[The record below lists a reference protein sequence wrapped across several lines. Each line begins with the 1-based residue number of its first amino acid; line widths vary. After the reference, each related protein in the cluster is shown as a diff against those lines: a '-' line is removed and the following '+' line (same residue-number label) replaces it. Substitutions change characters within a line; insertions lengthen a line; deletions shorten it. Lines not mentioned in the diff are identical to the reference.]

1 MKKPDD
7 LPINPKDWEETPQ
20 VVQAVV
26 VMLWQE
32 KQVMAEQIIQL
43 QKQVTGLQKEIERL
57 QEQVGKNS
65 QNSSKP
71 PSSDPPHMK
80 AKQPSGDPK
89 GRKAG
94 GQPGHRGKGR
104 KHKPLEYVDHVKKQK
119 PTECKECGAL
129 LLGEDIHPRRH
140 QVIELPRIKPE
151 ITEYQLHTLT
161 CLSCGCKNKAEWPSN
176 MPSGSFGPRAQAT
189 LGYLSGRF
197 GISKRDMQEI
207 MRTIFRTEISLGS
220 VPAQERYVSTVLKK
234 PVQEVYEY
242 IQKQPS
248 INLDETSWHE
258 LNKKIWLWVGSTS
271 QVTTFRLFKTR
282 GSKGAQQLVGT
293 DYDGIVGSDRY
304 SAYNW
309 INPKK
314 RQVCWA
320 HLKRD
325 FQALVDRG
333 GESKTIGRLLL
344 VEIRQFFNLWH
355 RVRDGTLS
363 RSEFQVAMQPIQK
376 DVHCLLQIGTHVEHK
391 KTRKTCKN
399 ILKVEPALWT
409 FVKQIG
415 LEPTNNAAE
424 RALRRG
430 VIWRRRSEGTQS
442 EQGSRFVE
450 RILTVVI
457 SLRQQNRD
465 VLDFLTQ
472 VCSPDQPVPSLLPV
486 TD

>member
-7 LPINPKDWEETPQ
+7 LPINPKDWEATPL

-43 QKQVTGLQKEIERL
+43 QKQVIELQKEIERL

-71 PSSDPPHMK
+71 PSSDPPGMK
-80 AKQPSGDPK
+80 AKPPRDPK

-104 KHKPLEYVDHVKKQK
+104 KHKPLEYVDHVRIQK

-129 LLGEDIHPRRH
+129 LMGEDIHPRRH

-151 ITEYQLHTLT
+151 VTEYQLHTLT

-176 MPSGSFGPRAQAT
+176 MPSGSYGPRAQAT

-207 MRTIFRTEISLGS
+207 MRTIFRTDISLGS
-220 VPAQERYVSTVLKK
+220 VPAQERCVSTGLEI
-234 PVQEVYEY
+234 PLQEAYEY
-242 IQKQPS
+242 VQKQAS

-271 QVTTFRLFKTR
+271 QVTVFRLFKTR
-282 GSKGAQQLVGT
+282 GSKGAQQLIGT

-309 INPKK
+309 IDPEK

-333 GESKTIGRLLL
+333 GESKTIGRFCWQKSGSSSICGI
-344 VEIRQFFNLWH
+344 VSEM
-355 RVRDGTLS
+355 VRCLAPNSRSQCSLFKKMSIVCCRSVLTLS
-363 RSEFQVAMQPIQK
+363 I
-376 DVHCLLQIGTHVEHK
+376 K
-391 KTRKTCKN
+391 KLVRHAK
-399 ILKVEPALWT
+399 
-409 FVKQIG
+409 
-415 LEPTNNAAE
+415 
-424 RALRRG
+424 
-430 VIWRRRSEGTQS
+430 
-442 EQGSRFVE
+442 
-450 RILTVVI
+450 I
-457 SLRQQNRD
+457 S
-465 VLDFLTQ
+465 
-472 VCSPDQPVPSLLPV
+472 
-486 TD
+486 

>member
-7 LPINPKDWEETPQ
+7 LPIKPEDWEATPLS
-20 VVQAVV
+20 VQTVV
-26 VMLWQE
+26 VMLWE
-32 KQVMAEQIIQL
+32 ERQVMAAQIMQL
-43 QKQVTGLQKEIERL
+43 QKQVVELQMEIERL
-57 QEQVGKNS
+57 QEQAGKNS

-71 PSSDPPHMK
+71 PSSDPPGMK
-80 AKQPSGDPK
+80 PRPPRDKK

-94 GQPGHRGKGR
+94 GQPGHRGRGR
-104 KHKPLEYVDHVKKQK
+104 KHKPLECVDQVIIQK
-119 PTECKECGAL
+119 PTECKECGTL
-129 LLGEDIHPRRH
+129 LMGEDAQPRRH
-140 QVIELPRIKPE
+140 QIVELPRVKPE
-151 ITEYQLHTLT
+151 VIEYQLHTLT
-161 CLSCGCKNKAEWPSN
+161 CLACGCKNKAEWPSN
-176 MPSGSFGPRAQAT
+176 MPSGSFGPRTQAT

-207 MRTIFRTEISLGS
+207 MATIFHTDISLGS
-220 VPAQERYVSTVLKK
+220 VSAQERRVGKVLEK
-234 PVQEVYEY
+234 PVQEVYDYVQE
-242 IQKQPS
+242 QPA

-258 LNKKIWLWVGSTS
+258 LNKKIWLWVGSTP
-271 QVTTFRLFKTR
+271 QVTIFRLFKTR
-282 GSKGAQQLVGT
+282 GSKGAKQLVGT

-309 INPKK
+309 IDPEK

-344 VEIRQFFNLWH
+344 EEVRRFFDLWH

-363 RSEFQVAMQPIQK
+363 RTDLQIAMQPIQK
-376 DVHCLLQIGTHVEHK
+376 DIHCLLQIGTHVEHQ
-391 KTRKTCKN
+391 KTRNTCKN

-409 FVKQIG
+409 FVFQDG
-415 LEPTNNAAE
+415 VEPTNNAAE

-430 VIWRRRSEGTQS
+430 VIWRRRSFGTQS
-442 EQGSRFVE
+442 VQGSRFVE

-472 VCSPDQPVPSLLPV
+472 ACTPGQPIPSLLPI
-486 TD
+486 TN